1 MKTVRFPAAIAVLA
15 ILLLAGACG
24 RDAPTGPGNDTPSG
38 RIGLRLTF
46 PEAETG
52 TSLDSL
58 SFSIYAGSREIA
70 GPEFAEYGRSFS
82 VALQAAS
89 GSDRVAVVRAFGQSS
104 GLGAGTVLL
113 GVSDPFSLTGGDTVN
128 VSVALR
134 TFVTFIHESQ
144 GSFVGS
150 APLSWD
156 GVPWATSYTVRE
168 DIDGA
173 PPILRNTADTTLTVA
188 ANATGPATRTFRVRA
203 NSPYAIGAWSFPVT
217 IEIVPATEP
226 GDGWTVLHDGSGTG
240 PGARFLHLSAWHEPD
255 RTLYVFGGILG
266 TEVVTD
272 SLLWAYSAASNQWT
286 AVSAGSAGGPS
297 SWGYGSMAVSEDG
310 NFIYIF
316 GGYNGVTS
324 SALDLWRFDLTA
336 RRWTLLEPQV
346 QAEEAG
352 LPFEAS
358 ESSHL
363 WAPPEAAGEL
373 RLFVSATSEVWTY
386 SLGQRAWIAPDR
398 LPFLPPPREDSPAL
412 SHDRETQSL
421 FVFGGTLTEGSRPD
435 STLWVYSESQRTWS
449 VRPVQGE
456 STADPRIF
464 ASGVAIGDGR
474 FFVMGGFAPYFVPLE
489 RGLLEYRPVDSSWI
503 GHVVPGNLY
512 AAIRPTVV
520 YDNAGGRLIV
530 FGGTSLKEYAQ
541 VWGWEID

>member
-1 MKTVRFPAAIAVLA
+1 VKAVRFPGAIAVLGVV
-15 ILLLAGACG
+15 LLAACG
-24 RDAPTGPGNDTPSG
+24 RDAPTGPGEGAPG

-46 PEAETG
+46 PETETG
-52 TSLDSL
+52 RSLDSL
-58 SFSIYAGSREIA
+58 SFSVYAGSREIA
-70 GPEFAEYGRSFS
+70 GPEFVEFGRSFS
-82 VALQAAS
+82 VALQVPP
-89 GSDRVAVVRAFGQSS
+89 GSDRVAVVRAFGESS
-104 GLGAGTVLL
+104 SLGAGTILL
-113 GVSDPFSLTGGDTVN
+113 GVSDPFSVTGGDTIA

-134 TFVTFIHESQ
+134 DFVTFFHETQ

-150 APLSWD
+150 ARLSWD
-156 GVPWATSYTVRE
+156 GVAGATSYTVRE
-168 DIDGA
+168 DVVGG
-173 PPILRNTADTTLTVA
+173 PPVLRNAADTTITVA
-188 ANATGPATRTFRVRA
+188 ANATGSPSRTFRVRA
-203 NSPYAIGAWSFPVT
+203 NSPYATGAWSFPVT
-217 IEIVPATEP
+217 IEIVPETEP

-240 PGARFLHLSAWHEPD
+240 PGARFLHMSAWHEPD

-272 SLLWAYSAASNQWT
+272 SLLWAYSAASNEWT

-316 GGYNGVTS
+316 GGYNGFTS

-363 WAPPEAAGEL
+363 WAPIEAAGEL
-373 RLFVSATSEVWTY
+373 RLFVAATSEVWTY
-386 SLGQRAWIAPDR
+386 SLGQRVWIAPGR
-398 LPFLPPPREDSPAL
+398 LSLLPPPREDAPAL
-412 SHDRETQSL
+412 SYDRESQSL
-421 FVFGGTLTEGSRPD
+421 FVFGGTIIEGFRPD
-435 STLWVYSESQRTWS
+435 STLWVYSENQRTWS
-449 VRPVQGE
+449 VRPVQAE
-456 STADPRIF
+456 STADPKIF
-464 ASGVAIGDGR
+464 ASGVAIDDGR
-474 FFVMGGFAPYFVPLE
+474 FFVLGGFAPYFVPLE
-489 RGLLEYRPVDSSWI
+489 RGLLEYRPAGSSWT
-503 GHVVPGNLY
+503 GHAVPGNLY

-530 FGGTSLKEYAQ
+530 FGGTSLKESAQ